1 VTNQERDALRRLWA
15 GLVEEFRAS
24 GLSGPKW
31 CAQRGYKVR
40 QLHYWLHK
48 FPATDAVASE
58 PAWLAVPMATD
69 TMGAEESLVVRVG
82 PVIIDVRPGFNPDLL
97 RAVVRT
103 FA

>member
-1 VTNQERDALRRLWA
+1 MVTNQERDELRRLWA

-31 CAQRGYKVR
+31 CARRGYKVR

-48 FPATDAVASE
+48 FQTTDAVASE
-58 PAWLAVPMATD
+58 PAWLTVPLATD
-69 TMGAEESLVVRVG
+69 TVAEETLVVRVG
-82 PVIIDVRPGFNPDLL
+82 HVMIDVRPGFNPDLL